1 MRYPTYSELIF
12 INGLLLGDEALQT
25 GKKKV
30 RDIDMLLAAADRP
43 KASAFGED
51 AYPTLRE
58 KAAVLLHSIARNH
71 PFTDGNKRT
80 GTVGALF
87 MLRINGYHI
96 QWHQQSAVDRIVN
109 VAEGRTDY
117 REFADWLETIPAPDT
132 ALTPDTEHDTLIIK
146 RLLEEQKWLLDELAE
161 R

>member
-1 MRYPTYSELIF
+1 MRYPSYSELIF
-12 INGLLLGDEALQT
+12 INGLLLDDADLQT

-30 RDIDMLLAAADRP
+30 RDIELLLAATDRP

-51 AYPTLRE
+51 AYPTLKE
-58 KAAVLLHSIARNH
+58 KASVLLHSITRNH

-87 MLRINGYHI
+87 MLRVNG
-96 QWHQQSAVDRIVN
+96 QQVNWHQQSAVDRIVN
-109 VAEGRTDY
+109 VAEGRTDHV
-117 REFADWLETIPAPDT
+117 EFSNWLNTTTTDFALEPD
-132 ALTPDTEHDTLIIK
+132 LEHDTRLIQQ
-146 RLLEEQKWLLDELAE
+146 LLAEQKWLLDELAD

>member
-12 INGLLLGDEALQT
+12 INGLLLGDVDLQT

-30 RDIDMLLAAADRP
+30 RDIDLLLAAADRP

-51 AYPTLRE
+51 AYPTIKE
-58 KAAVLLHSIARNH
+58 KAAVLLHSISRNH

-80 GTVGALF
+80 GTIGALF
-87 MLRINGYHI
+87 LLAINGHSVKWN
-96 QWHQQSAVDRIVN
+96 QRAAVDRIVN

-117 REFADWLETIPAPDT
+117 TDFAKWLETGTGETSLEADTEGDT
-132 ALTPDTEHDTLIIK
+132 AIIK
-146 RLLEEQKWLLDELAE
+146 NLLEEQKWLLDELAE

>member
-12 INGLLLGDEALQT
+12 INGLLLDDADLQT

-30 RDIDMLLAAADRP
+30 RDIDLLLAAADRP

-51 AYPTLRE
+51 AYPTLKE
-58 KAAVLLHSIARNH
+58 KAAVLLHSISRNH

-80 GTVGALF
+80 GTVGSLF
-87 MLRINGYHI
+87 LLAING
-96 QWHQQSAVDRIVN
+96 QKVTWNQQSAVDRIVN
-109 VAEGRTDY
+109 VAEGRTEYAD
-117 REFADWLETIPAPDT
+117 FAKWLETTATQASLEPDT
-132 ALTPDTEHDTLIIK
+132 ARDTLIIK
-146 RLLEEQKWLLDELAE
+146 RLLDEQKWLLDELAD

>member
-12 INGLLLGDEALQT
+12 INGLLLGDVDLQT

-30 RDIDMLLAAADRP
+30 RDIDLLLAAADRP

-51 AYPTLRE
+51 AYPTLKE
-58 KAAVLLHSIARNH
+58 KAAVLLHSISRNH

-80 GTVGALF
+80 GTIGALF
-87 MLRINGYHI
+87 LLAINGHRVKWN
-96 QWHQQSAVDRIVN
+96 QRAAVDRIVN
-109 VAEGRTDY
+109 VAEGRTAYVD
-117 REFADWLETIPAPDT
+117 FAKWLETATGDASLEAATDRDT
-132 ALTPDTEHDTLIIK
+132 VIIK
-146 RLLEEQKWLLDELAE
+146 TLLEEQKWLLDELAE

>member
-12 INGLLLGDEALQT
+12 INGLLLEDADLQT
-25 GKKKV
+25 GKKKI
-30 RDIDMLLAAADRP
+30 RDIDMLLAATDRP
-43 KASAFGED
+43 RASVFGAD
-51 AYPTLRE
+51 AYPSLKE

-87 MLRINGYHI
+87 LLAING
-96 QWHQQSAVDRIVN
+96 QAVKWHQQSAVDRIVN
-109 VAEGRTDY
+109 VAEGHTEYSD
-117 REFADWLETIPAPDT
+117 FANWLETVDAET
-132 ALTPDTEHDTLIIK
+132 ALEPDIEQDTLIIQQI
-146 RLLEEQKWLLDELAE
+146 LDEQKWLLDELAD

>member
-12 INGLLLGDEALQT
+12 INGLLLNDEDLQS

-43 KASAFGED
+43 RASVFGTD
-51 AYPTLRE
+51 AYPTLKE
-58 KAAVLLHSIARNH
+58 KAAVLLHSVSRNH

-87 MLRINGYHI
+87 LLAINGSRVVW
-96 QWHQQSAVDRIVN
+96 QAQSAVDRIVN

-117 REFADWLETIPAPDT
+117 TEFSDWLETEAGQASLDPDIDR
-132 ALTPDTEHDTLIIK
+132 DTVIIK
-146 RLLEEQKWLLDELAE
+146 QILTEQKWLLNELAD

>member
-1 MRYPTYSELIF
+1 MRYPSYSELIF
-12 INGLLLGDEALQT
+12 INGLLLDDTALQT

-30 RDIDMLLAAADRP
+30 RDIDLLLAATERP
-43 KASAFGED
+43 KASAFGAD
-51 AYPTLRE
+51 AYPTLKE
-58 KAAVLLHSIARNH
+58 KAAVLLHSITRNH

-87 MLRINGYHI
+87 MLRINGQQI
-96 QWHQQSAVDRIVN
+96 NWHQQSAVDRIVN

-117 REFADWLETIPAPDT
+117 IEFSNWLVTIPSDT
-132 ALTPDTEHDTLIIK
+132 LLDPDTEQDTRLIQQ
-146 RLLEEQKWLLDELAE
+146 LLVEQKWLLDELAD